1 MNYKQV
7 GWLVFIIVVE
17 AISIIALIGAVVEKT
32 ILNTKYETIIDAAC
46 STTMSPTQCRDGVTI
61 LKEMDASTIRKLGK

>member
-7 GWLVFIIVVE
+7 GWLVFTIVVE
-17 AISIIALIGAVVEKT
+17 TMIIIALIGTVVEKT

-46 STTMSPTQCRDGVTI
+46 STTMSPTQCRDGVTV
-61 LKEMDASTIRKLGK
+61 LKEMDASTIKKMGK

>member
-7 GWLVFIIVVE
+7 GWLVFAIVVE
-17 AISIIALIGAVVEKT
+17 TMIIIALIGTVVEKT

-46 STTMSPTQCRDGVTI
+46 STTMSPTQCRDGVTV
-61 LKEMDASTIRKLGK
+61 LKEMDTSTIRKMGK

>member
-7 GWLVFIIVVE
+7 GWLVFTIVVE
-17 AISIIALIGAVVEKT
+17 TTIIIALIGAVVEKT

-46 STTMSPTQCRDGVTI
+46 STTMSPSQCRDGVTV
-61 LKEMDASTIRKLGK
+61 LKEMDASTIKKMGK